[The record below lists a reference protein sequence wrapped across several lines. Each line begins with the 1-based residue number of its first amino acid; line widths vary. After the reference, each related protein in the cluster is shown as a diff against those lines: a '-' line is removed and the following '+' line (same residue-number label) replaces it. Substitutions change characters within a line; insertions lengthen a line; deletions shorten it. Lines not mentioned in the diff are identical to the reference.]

1 MKFLKAGLAVALVS
15 AGLATTLPAS
25 AHTKLVS
32 SSPAA
37 NATVTASPRTITL
50 TFNEKVVPAF
60 SSFELVMVGH
70 DMKVPVKTTVSKDNK
85 TISGSPTAPMMAG
98 AYKIKWTAAS
108 ADGHRMKGEV
118 PFRVR

>member
-1 MKFLKAGLAVALVS
+1 MKLAKLGVS
-15 AGLATTLPAS
+15 AAAAAAALLIAAPAL
-25 AHTKLVS
+25 AHTKVVKS
-32 SSPAA
+32 TPAA
-37 NATVTASPRTITL
+37 QATVAAPKTITL

-70 DMKVPVKTTVSKDNK
+70 DMKIPVKTTVSKDNK